1 MSSSYRNNNDIRKAL
16 LNESTVQIV
25 RRITRETIQAIYPH
39 YYPNG
44 AVDFFLSHHKDANI
58 RLDIKSGSVYL
69 LFDDEERAIGT
80 VTIKANEICRL
91 FVLPQHQKK
100 GHGRSLMEFAE
111 YAIFSQ
117 YDRCTLDASL
127 PAKAIYRKRGYQ
139 ETEFHVIQT
148 GSGDFLCYDVMQKK
162 MQNE

>member
-69 LFDDEERAIGT
+69 LFR
-80 VTIKANEICRL
+80 
-91 FVLPQHQKK
+91 
-100 GHGRSLMEFAE
+100 
-111 YAIFSQ
+111 
-117 YDRCTLDASL
+117 
-127 PAKAIYRKRGYQ
+127 
-139 ETEFHVIQT
+139 
-148 GSGDFLCYDVMQKK
+148 
-162 MQNE
+162 